1 MYLDCIIIVSIMWVK
16 FYLLMFKL
24 IQSCVIHLKP
34 VWFKCMHFWSVALP
48 WCWRTTGHSH
58 AAWPR
63 RYNTAARDQQTP
75 TDPTLSRLLP
85 SMTNHLSGQNIIKLL
100 LWVVWHLTMSTCRRQ
115 GTITAKLG
123 ATSHHTSPLRVLC
136 MQYNRKW
143 SGLQNK
149 QTNKTLQ
156 VRFNVLIAILSFK
169 N

>member
-1 MYLDCIIIVSIMWVK
+1 MYLDFIIIVSIMRVK

-24 IQSCVIHLKP
+24 IQSCVILLKP

-75 TDPTLSRLLP
+75 IDPTLSRLLP

-115 GTITAKLG
+115 GTITAKLFFCNKPPYIPAQG
-123 ATSHHTSPLRVLC
+123 SVHAIQQKMIRVA
-136 MQYNRKW
+136 
-143 SGLQNK
+143 K
-149 QTNKTLQ
+149 QTNKQNTP
-156 VRFNVLIAILSFK
+156 S
-169 N
+169 